1 MRIVIIG
8 KFHKLYDEEYIAKSF
23 EMIGCEVI
31 RIPQT
36 MIGIDIILNLFKYKP
51 DVILYAKWDCPLDVK
66 NRIEQLQRNGTKTV
80 CWLFDL
86 YFGYTRE
93 FQVKNKSFFKSDYVF
108 TTDGGHQKEFEEL
121 GINHKCVRQGI
132 YKDDCYILPFKE
144 IKYEIVFVGSY
155 SPIYPERNELMQ
167 RLGVKWIGKHNS
179 DEIRGDKLNELYCE
193 TRIVVGDSFP
203 SPFYWSNRVVET
215 LGRGGFL
222 IHKETEGLKDEYPY
236 LVTYKDEKDLLEKI
250 DYYTKHEDDRR
261 EIIINNFNWVKDNY
275 TCEKQCQKILDSIK

>member
-1 MRIVIIG
+1 MKLVIIG
-8 KFHKLYDEEYIAKSF
+8 KFHKLYDEEYIARSF

-36 MIGIDIILNLFKYKP
+36 MASIDVTLNLSKQKP
-51 DVILYAKWDCPLDVK
+51 DIILYAKWDCPIDVK
-66 NRIEQLQRNGTKTV
+66 DEVEKLQRSGTKTV

-86 YFGYTRE
+86 YFGYSRE

-121 GINHKCVRQGI
+121 GINHACIRQGI
-132 YKDDCYILPFKE
+132 FKNDCYMLPFKE
-144 IKYEIVFVGSY
+144 IENEIVFVGSY
-155 SPIYPERNELMQ
+155 SPIYPERNELMK
-167 RLGVKWIGKHNS
+167 RLNVKWIGRRNS
-179 DEIRGDKLNELYCE
+179 DEMRGDKLNELYSE

-222 IHKETEGLKDEYPY
+222 IHKETEGLKEEYPY
-236 LVTYKDEKDLLEKI
+236 LVTYKDEKDLIEKI
-250 DYYTKHEDDRR
+250 DYYKKHEEERR
-261 EIIINNFNWVKDNY
+261 KIIINNFNWVKDNY
-275 TCEKQCQKILDSIK
+275 TCEKQCQKILNLIK

>member
-222 IHKETEGLKDEYPY
+222 IHKETEGLKEEYPY

-250 DYYTKHEDDRR
+250 DYYTKHEDERR